1 MYEEELV
8 DATFKREIENYLVF
22 KGDKK
27 IHVFAPYEDVQ
38 QHMYDLMQQRH
49 QSWSKDKTAS
59 KLMEQMDLADLE
71 DYYEE
76 DGQKHWELVEYFLQ
90 IDRFIDSLA

>member
-1 MYEEELV
+1 MLLRAVKSRCVLLV
-8 DATFKREIENYLVF
+8 E
-22 KGDKK
+22 GQ
-27 IHVFAPYEDVQ
+27 EDVQ

-59 KLMEQMDLADLE
+59 KLMEQMDLADLQ
-71 DYYEE
+71 DYYEK
-76 DGQKHWELVEYFLQ
+76 DGQKHRELVEYFLQ

>member
-1 MYEEELV
+1 MLLRAVEQRAVKSRCVLLV
-8 DATFKREIENYLVF
+8 E
-22 KGDKK
+22 GQ
-27 IHVFAPYEDVQ
+27 EDIQ

-59 KLMEQMDLADLE
+59 KLMEQMDLADLQ
-71 DYYEE
+71 DYYEK
-76 DGQKHWELVEYFLQ
+76 DGQKHRELVEYFLQ